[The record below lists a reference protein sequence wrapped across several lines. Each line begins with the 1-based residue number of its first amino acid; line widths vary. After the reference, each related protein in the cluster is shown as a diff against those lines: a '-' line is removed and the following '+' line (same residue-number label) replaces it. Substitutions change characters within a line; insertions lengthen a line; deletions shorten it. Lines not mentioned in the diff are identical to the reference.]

1 MIADEQRC
9 SATFIH
15 AICAIRGI
23 LFSCNEQSMTLWIL
37 LIVFAGLIAAAVVA
51 GKHRTVKA
59 IDVAGLN
66 FLSPVVRLCYGEEP
80 QKQLRDIGRYIVV
93 PLIAVTA
100 FMVAWFAVAEKVQT
114 KSGKLPNPTETW
126 RSASAILEF
135 HHRENDKQ
143 RAFNLDGKE
152 RETALARVEA
162 RLAEL
167 TPLEKQANAAVA
179 EAKSNAAK
187 RVAEKTVPLQEE
199 HDALAKK
206 YKTTQS
212 ERDAQLEAAAVAAAT
227 GDKAKKDAYVAM
239 LREHREANTAEN
251 LELRNLKSAISAQQA
266 EKDPAVAAALAH
278 QTAIAEERQYLG
290 KMQDQLTSANRYAK
304 VASENEKLEAAKAA
318 LYAADAAGLEKAAAN
333 VVRTEDRIA
342 KIEESGYAKPATLP
356 YQVARSVLCVFIGFL
371 IGSAIAIPLGVL
383 CGLSKT
389 FMAAM
394 TPFIAIFKPVS
405 PIVWLPVALIVV
417 SGFIPDPD
425 KHWLTQWMWNLPW
438 IGDYK
443 INPAFIASAITVALC
458 SLWAT
463 MVNTAFGVASVDKD
477 HLNVARVLR
486 LGFWDRL
493 FKIVLPSSLPLVFA
507 GLRISLGVGW
517 MVLIAAE
524 LLSSSEGL
532 GKFVWDQ
539 FNNGASDSFAKMMVV
554 VFVVGA
560 SGLLL
565 DRMMVVFQ
573 RLVSFDGAPTAI

>member
-1 MIADEQRC
+1 
-9 SATFIH
+9 
-15 AICAIRGI
+15 
-23 LFSCNEQSMTLWIL
+23 MTLWLL

-66 FLSPVVRLCYGEEP
+66 FLSPVVLLCYGEEP
-80 QKQLRDIGRYIVV
+80 RKQLQDIGRYIAV
-93 PLIAVTA
+93 PLVAVA
-100 FMVAWFAVAEKVQT
+100 SFIIAWFAVAERVQT

-143 RAFNLDGKE
+143 RAFNLDGKD
-152 RETALARVEA
+152 RKTALTRVEA

-167 TPLEKQANAAVA
+167 APLEEQANDAVA
-179 EAKSNAAK
+179 EAKANAAGRIGK
-187 RVAEKTVPLQEE
+187 KVAALQEE
-199 HDALAKK
+199 HDTLAKT
-206 YKTTQS
+206 YKAAQQQ
-212 ERDAQLEAAAVAAAT
+212 RDAELEAAAAAAVA
-227 GDKAKKDAYVAM
+227 GDMAEKDAYVAM
-239 LREHREANTAEN
+239 LRDHRAATKAEK
-251 LELRNLKSAISAQQA
+251 LRLRELKSAITTQQA
-266 EKDPAVAAALAH
+266 ERDPAVAAALAH
-278 QTAIAEERQYLG
+278 QTIIAEERLYLV
-290 KMQDQLTSANRYAK
+290 KMQDQLTGANRHTK
-304 VASENEKLEAAKAA
+304 VATENEKLEAAKAA
-318 LYAADAAGLEKAAAN
+318 LYAADVDGIKRAATN
-333 VVRTEDRIA
+333 VVRTEDRIEM
-342 KIEESGYAKPATLP
+342 IEESGYAKPATLP
-356 YQVARSVLCVFIGFL
+356 YQVARSVLCVFFGFV

-417 SGFIPDPD
+417 SGFMPDPD
-425 KHWLTQWMWNLPW
+425 KHWLTQWMWSLPW

-560 SGLLL
+560 IGLLL

>member
-1 MIADEQRC
+1 M
-9 SATFIH
+9 F
-15 AICAIRGI
+15 
-23 LFSCNEQSMTLWIL
+23 WIGL
-37 LIVFAGLIAAAVVA
+37 GVLGALIAAAVVA

-59 IDVAGLN
+59 VDVAGLN

-80 QKQLRDIGRYIVV
+80 EKQLKQIVQFIV
-93 PLIAVTA
+93 APIIAVA
-100 FMVAWFAVAEKVQT
+100 VFVALWFAVSDKVQT
-114 KSGKLPNPTETW
+114 KSGKLPNPAETW
-126 RSASAILEF
+126 RSAKSILEF
-135 HHRENDKQ
+135 HDRENDKQ
-143 RAFNLDGKE
+143 RAFNLGGKQRDAE
-152 RETALARVEA
+152 LVRVKA
-162 RLAEL
+162 RLEEIK
-167 TPLEKQANAAVA
+167 PLEQAANDAVA
-179 EAKSNAAK
+179 EAKLTAMEQTDK
-187 RVAEKTVPLQEE
+187 RVAPLQSSY
-199 HDALAKK
+199 DKLASELKSQQAQREAEL
-206 YKTTQS
+206 KTAAS
-212 ERDAQLEAAAVAAAT
+212 KAAA
-227 GDKAKKDAYVAM
+227 GDEEAKDAYVAM
-239 LREHREANTAEN
+239 VRRHRASADSERERLRVLKAEISTV
-251 LELRNLKSAISAQQA
+251 RGQKDSALIT
-266 EKDPAVAAALAH
+266 ALAR
-278 QTAIAEERQYLG
+278 QTEIAEERQYLG
-290 KMQDQLTSANRYAK
+290 KMRDQLTDDNRYAK
-304 VASENEKLEAAKAA
+304 VARSAAALAEDKQE
-318 LYAADAAGLEKAAAN
+318 LYAADADGLYKAAVN
-333 VVRTEDRIA
+333 VVRAEDRIA

-356 YQVARSVLCVFIGFL
+356 YQVARSVLCVFVGFF

-417 SGFIPDPD
+417 GGFIPDPD
-425 KHWLTQWMWNLPW
+425 KHWLTQWMWSLPW
-438 IGDYK
+438 LGDYK

-477 HLNVARVLR
+477 HINVARVLR

-560 SGLLL
+560 IGLLL
-565 DRMMVVFQ
+565 DRLMIVFQ